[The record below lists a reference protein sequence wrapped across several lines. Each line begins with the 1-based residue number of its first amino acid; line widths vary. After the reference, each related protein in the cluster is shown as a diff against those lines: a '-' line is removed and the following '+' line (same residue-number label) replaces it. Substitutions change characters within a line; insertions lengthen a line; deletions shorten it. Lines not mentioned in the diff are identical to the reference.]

1 MNFADNITA
10 LRLEKKI
17 SKRAMAQM
25 IGVTPATYGGYESG
39 DKIPTLETA
48 AKIADSLGV
57 SLDLLAGRE
66 EKLNKKYLT
75 YGDIIREINNILL
88 STSSCNMIEHKTGYA
103 IFDDN
108 FNMERYIPEKYED
121 MSQRNDVD
129 AMDDC
134 VITLGYVP
142 FADIIEPWQNLLKLY
157 LSNKIDKEVYTI
169 WIEKKIKEFSDK
181 VVLNQEYLSDQI
193 KINREKERLSNA
205 AQE

>member
-1 MNFADNITA
+1 MLSCILKLTVVILWQTKEGMRMNFADNITA

-108 FNMERYIPEKYED
+108 FNMERYIP
-121 MSQRNDVD
+121 
-129 AMDDC
+129 
-134 VITLGYVP
+134 
-142 FADIIEPWQNLLKLY
+142 
-157 LSNKIDKEVYTI
+157 
-169 WIEKKIKEFSDK
+169 
-181 VVLNQEYLSDQI
+181 
-193 KINREKERLSNA
+193 
-205 AQE
+205 